1 MCYASTLVRRYSQP
15 RTFRRVAENSLLC
28 FLINRIPQ
36 LGREQSIA
44 PESALKRLQEIN
56 ASRHTEELANLHAA
70 MEREK
75 EERLKRLQEER
86 TK

>member
-1 MCYASTLVRRYSQP
+1 MTRLPLTHLISQHGP
-15 RTFRRVAENSLLC
+15 
-28 FLINRIPQ
+28 
-36 LGREQSIA
+36 GQSIA

-56 ASRHTEELANLHAA
+56 ASRHEEELANLHAA

-86 TK
+86 AK